1 MCSGKRQYFIIA
13 FIWLTS
19 ILLYL
24 PAVNEE
30 DVIFEPGK
38 GLEQGYI
45 CYPKENGT
53 KSNGTVW
60 FTEVQYTTSLANDV
74 MIFLI
79 MSASYLTIWFTFK
92 KEVKLKIEGHPFDEL
107 ARLRVNI
114 KAQFL
119 ERRMI
124 FTIGIICA
132 YYVLLRFPIF
142 YYGRTPIS
150 VMTFGLGCCIILH
163 QLQFC
168 LHFVVYAIIHESYRN
183 AYIDI
188 LKIFL
193 PCCLHRERKTMIE
206 PTDGTD
212 RTRKRSNTIRIPKA
226 VRFSVEDQ
234 LDVN

>member
-1 MCSGKRQYFIIA
+1 M
-13 FIWLTS
+13 
-19 ILLYL
+19 
-24 PAVNEE
+24 PALSEE

-45 CYPKENGT
+45 CYPKENRTGG
-53 KSNGTVW
+53 NGTFW

-92 KEVKLKIEGHPFDEL
+92 KEVKLKIEDHPFDEI

-114 KAQFL
+114 KAQYL
-119 ERRMI
+119 EKRMI

-183 AYIDI
+183 AYVDI
-188 LKIFL
+188 LKAFL
-193 PCCLHRERKTMIE
+193 PCCPHRKRKIIIE
-206 PTDGTD
+206 PEVGPN
-212 RTRKRSNTIRIPKA
+212 RIRKRSNTIKIPKA
-226 VRFSVEDQ
+226 VRFSMEDQ
-234 LDVN
+234 LDIN